1 MTVVTERHDA
11 RRGGS
16 GTGFGGQQPKAVQ
29 KALAML
35 EAVAYLGAGA
45 TAKQIAAHTHVP
57 PATAYRMLNFLVA
70 DGFLVRVP
78 DLSGFALGRRTSELA
93 YAATGSDPVR
103 TVADVLGD
111 MRERTRHG
119 LYVVTIRGGTVRMV
133 DVDPDHEVVS
143 APTIM
148 RNPHAHAV
156 GKLMLAF
163 TPRAV
168 DNLKLRAVTAH
179 TLVDELSL
187 HSDLARILATGVSFE
202 NEESR
207 IGRAALAVPVRTRNS
222 DVVGALCLQGIA
234 GRVDPTNSALLEFLV
249 QGASDLDGL
258 I

>member
-1 MTVVTERHDA
+1 MVTERHDA

-93 YAATGSDPVR
+93 YAATGSEPIR
-103 TVADVLGD
+103 TVADVLGA
-111 MRERTRHG
+111 MREQTRHG
-119 LYVVTIRGGTVRMV
+119 LYVATVRGGTVRVV
-133 DVDPDHEVVS
+133 DADPDHETVS
-143 APTIM
+143 AATIM

-156 GKLMLAF
+156 GKLMLAYA
-163 TPRAV
+163 PQSL
-168 DNLKLRAVTAH
+168 DDLELRALTAH
-179 TLVDELSL
+179 THVDGRSL
-187 HSDLARILATGVSFE
+187 GHDLARILTTGMSFE
-202 NEESR
+202 DEESR
-207 IGRAALAVPVRTRNS
+207 IGRAVLAVPIRGRGS
-222 DVVGALCLQGIA
+222 DVVGALCLQGVA
-234 GRVDPTNSALLEFLV
+234 GRVTPTNSALLEFLV
-249 QGASDLDGL
+249 QGATELDGL

>member
-1 MTVVTERHDA
+1 MVTERHDA
-11 RRGGS
+11 RGGGS

-93 YAATGSDPVR
+93 YAATGSEPVR
-103 TVADVLGD
+103 TVKNVLD
-111 MRERTRHG
+111 AMREQTRHG
-119 LYVVTIRGGTVRMV
+119 LYVATIRGGTVRMV

-143 APTIM
+143 APTVM

-156 GKLMLAF
+156 GKLMLAY

-168 DNLKLRAVTAH
+168 DDLELRAVTAH
-179 TLVDELSL
+179 TLVDGRSL
-187 HSDLARILATGVSFE
+187 HDDLTHILATGMSFE

-207 IGRAALAVPVRTRNS
+207 IGRAALAVPVRTRGS
-222 DVVGALCLQGIA
+222 DVVGALCLQGVA
-234 GRVDPTNSALLEFLV
+234 GRVAPTNSDLIDFLV
-249 QGASDLDGL
+249 QGARELEGL
-258 I
+258 L